1 MKGDKA
7 YLDDEEVEVGLEDEL
22 APLIVEDSDS
32 RKRAEQERSRRSYKV
47 RKGIE
52 DYFEQRRIRGL
63 LGDDEF

>member
-1 MKGDKA
+1 MKGDNA
-7 YLDDEEVEVGLEDEL
+7 YLDDEDVELDVELPPPVAEDH
-22 APLIVEDSDS
+22 DS

-52 DYFEQRRIRGL
+52 DFFEQRRIRNL